1 MLVDVIRE
9 AKEED
14 GKVICIGLLQPA
26 RSRMFLLLA
35 GFPPYLVHSRHS
47 INICFMEEWLNGTTL
62 PARGEIRRKLPIV
75 PSQWS
80 LFFPP

>member
-62 PARGEIRRKLPIV
+62 PARGPAGPWWEQSWLSGGAPA
-75 PSQWS
+75 
-80 LFFPP
+80 